1 MNEVMDIYGIALIS
15 GGIAAGI
22 FYVVGFAHGIEQ
34 ERKRRR
40 ADKTYYKCCDHCY
53 GPDGELSGEHFHP
66 AWEERSN
73 KPILKMDTH
82 RSPCTEDGCVSGRT
96 VANVIYG

>member
-34 ERKRRR
+34 ERKQRRR
-40 ADKTYYKCCDHCY
+40 DKTYYKCCDHCY
-53 GPDGELSGEHFHP
+53 GPDGELTGEHFVKDNH
-66 AWEERSN
+66 R
-73 KPILKMDTH
+73 ILKMDSH
-82 RSPCTEDGCVSGRT
+82 RAVCTEAGCVSGRT